1 MGKNFLLITLLLFIS
16 ISSYSQ
22 QKKDKKKK
30 QNQSVQV
37 QQSQQ
42 TETETRST
50 IKLVGDLVEVETK
63 GVGLTRNDAL
73 QDALR
78 LAVEQAV
85 GVVLMS
91 ETTVENFVVMRDAI
105 VTRSEGY
112 VSNYEIIREIPYPD
126 RYEVSI
132 KARVTTTPMKADF
145 QLLSR
150 AIGGVR
156 FLVLYDDRLISSS
169 DINMYDFAVER
180 VNQFLSQRGYR
191 YIERKRYDELRRE
204 AQGIM
209 NDLKPSQETYIQY
222 LGFKSNAQFIIFI
235 QKIHFDSR
243 TEAFDTRV
251 SSKVRIECKI
261 FDNCTSEGLGT
272 VILESDW
279 KSGRDANNQVLN
291 VIAEAIEKDFTKLID
306 VFIRYIASWI
316 QLGTPYELRF
326 YHTGTYRDM
335 RTLKA
340 KLLNDK
346 DFGGD
351 IEILGFDNY
360 MKLMITFKNK
370 PDQLA
375 DKILDYA
382 DQIPELAQ
390 KKLDVKFIY
399 GRQINF
405 APSQIIVDDKL
416 LLSPAATKK
425 QE

>member
-1 MGKNFLLITLLLFIS
+1 MLFVCFFVLISFVTF
-16 ISSYSQ
+16 SQ
-22 QKKDKKKK
+22 QRKEKKKR
-30 QNQSVQV
+30 QTTTEQEQQT
-37 QQSQQ
+37 QQSPVQSRPALKI
-42 TETETRST
+42 E
-50 IKLVGDLVEVETK
+50 GDVVEVETK
-63 GVGLTRNDAL
+63 GIGQTRQDAL

-85 GVVLMS
+85 GVALTS
-91 ETTVENFVVMRDAI
+91 ETTVENFVVLRDAI
-105 VTRSEGY
+105 MTRSEGY
-112 VSNYEIIREIPYPD
+112 INSYVITREVPFPD
-126 RYEVSI
+126 RYEVTVRA
-132 KARVTTTPMKADF
+132 KVTTTPMKADF

-156 FLVLYDDRLISSS
+156 FLVMYDDRSVNAS
-169 DINMYDFAVER
+169 DVIIYDFAVER

-191 YIERKRYDELRRE
+191 YIERKRFDELRRE
-204 AQGIM
+204 AQGMM
-209 NDLKPSQETYIQY
+209 NDLKPGQETYIQY
-222 LGFKSNAQFIIFI
+222 LGMKSNAQFIIFI
-235 QKIHFDSR
+235 QKIHLDSR
-243 TEAFDTRV
+243 SEAFDTRV
-251 SSKVRIECKI
+251 ASKVRIECKI

-272 VILESDW
+272 VVLESDW
-279 KSGRDANNQVLN
+279 KSGREANAQVMN
-291 VIAEAIEKDFTKLID
+291 AISEAVEKDFSKLTD
-306 VFIRYIASWI
+306 VFTRYIATWI
-316 QLGTPYELRF
+316 QNGTPFELRF

-335 RTLKA
+335 RALRN

-351 IEILGFDNY
+351 IEIMGFDNY
-360 MKLMITFKNK
+360 MKMNVTFKNK

-405 APSQIIVDDKL
+405 APAQIVIDDTI
-416 LLSPAATKK
+416 LLSPSEDTK